1 METQYHL
8 ASLREQVGS
17 LLQDKKLIIAAEILV
32 VLLIPAFWGLLP
44 VPRTII
50 PLLLLG
56 WLSLWLRRLGWRDV
70 GFRRPQSWLLTAFAG
85 IVIGAL
91 VVFFSKAILPILLRL
106 MGETYDP
113 SGLSYLRGNLPVFL
127 VLLAFTWPL
136 AAVGEEIVYRGYVLN
151 RLADLFGRSKMG
163 WGISIML
170 SALMFSLAHGVY
182 DLWFILIT
190 SLYGLLLGGLYLIS
204 RCNLSLSIIVHGVGI
219 TITTTLAFLGV
230 V

>member
-17 LLQDKKLIIAAEILV
+17 LLQDKKLIIAIEILV

-44 VPRTII
+44 MPRTII